1 MMQFL
6 SRLMPRER
14 RFFELFD
21 QHAGFVVSA
30 SGVLVDLLRG
40 FNSEQHRRT
49 ERIARILELEHNA
62 DKVTHDTV
70 ALLHQTFVTP
80 LDRDDIHRLISRM
93 DDVLDLIQDT
103 AEAFQLYD
111 IQDLTPESCEL
122 ADLLHQCCQR
132 MQQAVHLLPSMD
144 RATEILA
151 LCNNIDSLESQAD
164 RVMRTALSKLFR
176 EEGDVRQLI
185 KLETVYQLLESATDQ
200 CENVANII
208 EGVVLENA

>member
-14 RFFELFD
+14 KFFELFD
-21 QHAGFVVSA
+21 RHAGFVVAASA
-30 SGVLVDLLRG
+30 VLVDLLRG

-62 DKVTHDTV
+62 DKVTHETV

-103 AEAFQLYD
+103 AEGFQLYD
-111 IQDLTPESCEL
+111 IQDLTPEACEL
-122 ADLLHQCCQR
+122 ADLVHQCCQQ
-132 MQQAVHLLPSMD
+132 MQQAVRLLPSMD
-144 RATEILA
+144 RASEILA
-151 LCNNIDSLESQAD
+151 LCNKIDALESQAD